1 MLPGARTRSAGPA
14 VREDSTR
21 YQRRAGPPKS
31 RAPGRSHGRSS
42 IRQVP
47 PASSSRPSPAPDGD
61 VALVLDAGGARS
73 AYQVGVLEV
82 LLPELE
88 RRGTRPTLQLG
99 TSAGALLA
107 ASLTSTAHLDAEEQ
121 VERLVATLG
130 QATKRHVI
138 RPLWQQVPVVAL
150 RYASE
155 TLGLSVFRLRGLFGT
170 GPLARTLG
178 RAIRWESLHDNLDQ
192 GRVHALSVVATAVR
206 TGEVVMFTETAPAY
220 AALPAALGSD
230 GHRRYVRTRLGVEHL
245 MASSAIPALFPSVR
259 VGSPEEASGWYA
271 DGATRR
277 RVPLA
282 PALELGA
289 ERIVAIGTGS
299 LHPRPADPTL
309 DRAPVDLGDGG
320 ATLLGAVMDDPMR
333 HDLRRLAETN
343 AMAADDDLRPAL
355 DRHRAARGREAYRVV
370 PYVAVAPEHGD
381 DLSDTALAVF
391 RENHKSWRGT
401 LSDPDLQVVHRLLG
415 SDSPLQGELLS
426 YLLFDPDFFDAA
438 RDLGRR
444 DGRAWL
450 AGHPD
455 LWQTGPIE
463 APTG

>member
-1 MLPGARTRSAGPA
+1 MPPAEPRRLARPTRTSRPAGSP
-14 VREDSTR
+14 RD
-21 YQRRAGPPKS
+21 RAGE
-31 RAPGRSHGRSS
+31 
-42 IRQVP
+42 
-47 PASSSRPSPAPDGD
+47 DGD

-88 RRGTRPTLQLG
+88 RRGVHPTLHLG

-107 ASLTSTAHLDAEEQ
+107 AALTSTAHLDAEEQ
-121 VERLVATLG
+121 VERLVATLD

-178 RAIRWESLHDNLDQ
+178 RAISWDSLHDNLEQ
-192 GRVHALSVVATAVR
+192 GRVHALSIVATAVR
-206 TGEVVMFTETAPAY
+206 TGEVVMFTETDPDHRD
-220 AALPAALGSD
+220 LPGPETPD
-230 GHRRYVRTRLGVEHL
+230 GYRRFVRTHLGVEHL
-245 MASSAIPALFPSVR
+245 MASSAIPTLFPSVR
-259 VGSPEEASGWYA
+259 VESPDEAAGWYA

-289 ERIVAIGTGS
+289 ERVVAVGTGS
-299 LHPRPADPTL
+299 LHPRTADPVL
-309 DRAPVDLGDGG
+309 DRTPVDLGDGG
-320 ATLLGAVMDDPMR
+320 ATLLGSVMDDPMR

-343 AMAADDDLRPAL
+343 AMAADEDLRPAL
-355 DRHRAARGREAYRVV
+355 DRHRASRGRPPYRVV
-370 PYVAVAPEHGD
+370 PYVAIAPERGD
-381 DLSDTALAVF
+381 ALADTALEVF

-444 DGRAWL
+444 DGRTWL
-450 AGHPD
+450 AEHPD
-455 LWQTGPIE
+455 LWETGPIQ
-463 APTG
+463 APAG